1 MSKNG
6 KRYGVCENFDNCSN
20 AKNRKII
27 ELDELDDFLCPECH
41 SELHEVENKG
51 GNKSKLIAIIVAAA
65 VVLGG
70 AGTAGY
76 MYLKPQSK
84 VENSGDG
91 GGKTPVDTTIGG
103 KSDSTTTPKPEK
115 PVESYGK
122 VNLGYAIY
130 EGPLTNGKPNGVG
143 GTLTFTRYYSIDL
156 KKAPAEYVEVDR
168 GDKMVNVKF
177 VNGKVRQGEIHFAD
191 GTRRWVN
198 I

>member
-20 AKNRKII
+20 AKNRKVI

-70 AGTAGY
+70 AGAASY

-91 GGKTPVDTTIGG
+91 GGKTPVDTT
-103 KSDSTTTPKPEK
+103 TTPPPILE
-115 PVESYGK
+115 PPTGESYGK

-130 EGPLTNGKPNGVG
+130 EGPLTNGKPNGAG

-156 KKAPAEYVEVDR
+156 KKAPAEYVDVDR